1 MAGPITWRNIGGGG
15 GGNSTA
21 LLALGN
27 QQVQQSFNALQD
39 IFKNETQLQAKN
51 QQALTAN
58 NTAQYLDAVN
68 AADLNGLQDPAQRS
82 NLEALRSGFGA
93 AIDRNATRNAIDNR
107 IAGIQKQ
114 TLVGNQFQDQA
125 TEREQ
130 RGLLDKGLE
139 LATSGDMQ
147 GVQKLLSDTQFLNE
161 GKVTSDLMGV
171 LDARTRRTYA
181 AEDQQR
187 QDRAEGRQI
196 AQFQESMAAA
206 AENRI
211 MRKEDRADRA
221 DARAFTQG
229 ARVLDDA
236 SNQAKEILNSRL
248 AGNEWANVSTD
259 PAKDTQVLLKTAGG
273 LDKFTSFLNTD
284 GTDYKQIQTGV
295 TDLLSKGIEVEG
307 EIYKVPPAILQQV
320 LNSKAANWNITDNPM
335 DAIRNEIKNSLS
347 GNEGAGN
354 RAKVR
359 EAADIRASASNFMQT
374 VKRAKTQLGSSSSL
388 DTSGIVSA
396 LAELAGKKPVTSSKS
411 SQNLLPSA
419 AEDLPESW
427 PPKGQEMNFQ

>member
-1 MAGPITWRNIGGGG
+1 MAGPTTWRNIGGGG
-15 GGNSTA
+15 GGNATA

-27 QQVQQSFNALQD
+27 QQVQQSFNALQN
-39 IFKNETQLQAKN
+39 ILKNESALQEKN
-51 QQALTAN
+51 QAQVAAN

-68 AADLNGLQDPAQRS
+68 AAGLDGLQDPEQRAG
-82 NLEALRSGFGA
+82 LEAMRAGFGA
-93 AIDRNATRNAIDNR
+93 AIDRNATRGAIDNR
-107 IAGIQKQ
+107 IANVQKQ
-114 TLVGNQFQDQA
+114 VVAGNQFQDQA
-125 TEREQ
+125 TERDQ
-130 RGLLDKGLE
+130 RALIDRGLE
-139 LATSGDMQ
+139 MATAGDMQ

-181 AEDQQR
+181 AEDQAR
-187 QDRAEGRQI
+187 QERSEGRQI

-221 DARAFTQG
+221 EERAFRNG

-236 SNQAKEILNSRL
+236 SNQAKEILNTRL

-259 PAKDTQVLLKTAGG
+259 PAKDAQVLLKTAGG
-273 LDKFTSFLNTD
+273 LEKFSSWLNTD
-284 GTDYKQIQTGV
+284 STDYKQMQAGV

-320 LNSKAANWNITDNPM
+320 LNSQSTTWNITDNPM
-335 DAIRNEIKNSLS
+335 DAIRTEIKNSLS
-347 GNEGAGN
+347 GNAGAGN

-359 EAADIRASASNFMQT
+359 DANEVRAAANNFMQT
-374 VKRAKTQLGSSSSL
+374 VKRGKTQLGSSSTL

-396 LAELAGKKPVTSSKS
+396 LAELAGQKPVTSSKS
-411 SQNLLPSA
+411 NPDLLPGA
-419 AEDLPESW
+419 DEDQ
-427 PPKGQEMNFQ
+427 KY

>member
-1 MAGPITWRNIGGGG
+1 MASPITWRNIGGGG

-39 IFKNETQLQAKN
+39 IFKNESALQAKN
-51 QQALTAN
+51 QQAVTAN
-58 NTAQYLDAVN
+58 NTASYLDAVN
-68 AADLNGLQDPAQRS
+68 AADIAGLQDPEQRAE
-82 NLEALRSGFGA
+82 LEAMRAGFGA
-93 AIDRNATRNAIDNR
+93 AIDRNATRGAIDSRVANL
-107 IAGIQKQ
+107 QKQ
-114 TLVGNQFQDQA
+114 AVAAGQFQDQA

-130 RGLLDKGLE
+130 RALVDKGLE
-139 LATSGDMQ
+139 MATSGDME
-147 GVQKLLSDTQFLNE
+147 GVQKLLTDTQFLNE

-171 LDARTRRTYA
+171 LDARTRRQYA

-187 QDRAEGRQI
+187 QGRAETRQI

-211 MRKEDRADRA
+211 LRREDRADRQEE
-221 DARAFTQG
+221 RAFRNG
-229 ARVLDDA
+229 SRILDDA
-236 SNQAKEILNSRL
+236 ANQAKEILNTRL
-248 AGNEWANVSTD
+248 AGNEWAQVSTD

-273 LDKFTSFLNTD
+273 LEKFESLANVD
-284 GTDYKQIQTGV
+284 AVDYKQMQTGI
-295 TDLLSKGIEVEG
+295 TELLSKGIEVEG

-320 LNSKAANWNITDNPM
+320 LNSQSTTWNIRDNPM
-335 DAIRNEIKNSLS
+335 NDIRTEIKNSLS

-359 EAADIRASASNFMQT
+359 EAAQVRAAANNFMQT
-374 VKRAKTQLGSSSSL
+374 VKRGKTQLGSSSTL

-396 LAELAGKKPVTSSKS
+396 LAELAGKTPVTSSKS
-411 SQNLLPSA
+411 NQDLLPGA
-419 AEDLPESW
+419 DEDL
-427 PPKGQEMNFQ
+427 NY

>member
-1 MAGPITWRNIGGGG
+1 
-15 GGNSTA
+15 
-21 LLALGN
+21 
-27 QQVQQSFNALQD
+27 
-39 IFKNETQLQAKN
+39 
-51 QQALTAN
+51 
-58 NTAQYLDAVN
+58 
-68 AADLNGLQDPAQRS
+68 
-82 NLEALRSGFGA
+82 
-93 AIDRNATRNAIDNR
+93 
-107 IAGIQKQ
+107 
-114 TLVGNQFQDQA
+114 
-125 TEREQ
+125 
-130 RGLLDKGLE
+130 
-139 LATSGDMQ
+139 
-147 GVQKLLSDTQFLNE
+147 
-161 GKVTSDLMGV
+161 MGV

-181 AEDQQR
+181 AEDQAR
-187 QDRAEGRQI
+187 QGRAEGRQI